1 MTTARQVAL
10 AVLAACRRQ
19 QAFVQEILNHQ
30 LSKAALGAEDRR
42 LATQLAYGVLRRRAT
57 IDAILRPFLSRPL
70 GTGKEEVHE
79 ALRLGVYQLIW
90 LTQVPAHAAVH
101 ETVELVHNNLKGLAN
116 GVLRN
121 VARHLSGEITNQPRA
136 DAVPLE
142 GGRYRRL
149 TKPVLP
155 EPAAHPVEY
164 LASAFAFPDWLA
176 LRWLERFGWQEC
188 LRLGFWFAATP
199 PLWLR
204 CNLLRTDRNALLAA
218 LSAAG
223 IQAEVGG
230 HPQGIRLADHAAV
243 RELPGYAEG
252 WFAVQDASAMRVA
265 SALAPAPG
273 SVVLDLCAAPGGK
286 TTHLAELMHNQ
297 GRIVACVVEERRLQT
312 LSELARRLGATIIET
327 LRIDDPPPGP
337 FDAILVDAP
346 CSNTGVL
353 GRRPEVR
360 WRLQEKE
367 LGYLVNLQKRLLLQ
381 AAERLRRGGMLV
393 YSTCSIEPEENQ
405 EVVRIVV
412 EAMPELILEDQEEQ
426 CPGAPADG
434 GYWAKLRRG

>member
-30 LSKAALGAEDRR
+30 LSRAALGGAERR

-70 GTGKEEVHE
+70 GTGKEEVHD
-79 ALRLGVYQLIW
+79 ALRLGVYQLVW
-90 LTQVPAHAAVH
+90 LTQVPVHAAVH
-101 ETVELVHNNLKGLAN
+101 ETVNLVHNNLKGLAN
-116 GVLRN
+116 GVLRS
-121 VARHLSGEITNQPRA
+121 VARHLTGEITDQPAA

-142 GGRYRRL
+142 DGRFRRL
-149 TKPVLP
+149 TKPMLP

-164 LASAFAFPDWLA
+164 LASAFAVPDWLA
-176 LRWLERFGWQEC
+176 QRWLERFGWQEC

-204 CNLLRTDRNALLAA
+204 CNLLRTDRSALLAA
-218 LSAAG
+218 LSTAG
-223 IQAEVGG
+223 IQAVGG
-230 HPQGIRLADHAAV
+230 EHPQAIRLADHAAV

-286 TTHLAELMHNQ
+286 TTHLAELMHNE
-297 GRIVACVVEERRLQT
+297 GRIVACDVEEHRLQT
-312 LSELARRLGATIIET
+312 LRELAQRLGATIIEPC
-327 LRIDDPPPGP
+327 RIEEPPPGP

-353 GRRPEVR
+353 GRRPEIR
-360 WRLQEKE
+360 WRLQAKE
-367 LGYLVNLQKRLLLQ
+367 LGYLANLQKRLLLQ
-381 AAERLRRGGMLV
+381 AAERLRRGGVMV

-405 EVVRIVV
+405 QVVQSVV
-412 EAMPELILEDQEEQ
+412 QAMPELTLEHQEEQ
-426 CPGAPADG
+426 RPGVPADG
-434 GYWAKLRRG
+434 GYWAKLRQG